1 MRVYILRHGQTDKN
15 KEKVLQGRSDLPL
28 NEEGRRQAE
37 ETGIYFRQNGI
48 AFDRVYHFG
57 KSTTPDRPDQTWV
70 NCLNLFV
77 AGYTV

>member
-1 MRVYILRHGQTDKN
+1 MTYPKPLSEKSLRKLYAEAGITDIESEFLHALFQSCAN
-15 KEKVLQGRSDLPL
+15 LYGVISVQD
-28 NEEGRRQAE
+28 
-37 ETGIYFRQNGI
+37 I
-48 AFDRVYHFG
+48 YHFG